1 MLKKIGLPMMALAGL
16 LMFAPNQAKA
26 GVRVGVVVGAPAYRY
41 PVYPRVYAP
50 VYPAPAYVAP
60 AYAYPYATWGW
71 DRGVRRE
78 REWRGHDGFRR
89 DRR

>member
-1 MLKKIGLPMMALAGL
+1 MKKIGLPMMALAGL
-16 LMFAPNQAKA
+16 LMFAPHEAKA
-26 GVRVGVVVGAPAYRY
+26 GVRVGVVVGAP
-41 PVYPRVYAP
+41 VYSYP

-60 AYAYPYATWGW
+60 APVYPYVAWGW